1 MTERPEAKRREEAL
15 GWLVGRLAWEKGL
28 RFETARPTAETDAAA
43 EDAVREAAKLPAPRK
58 SKKAA

>member
-28 RFETARPTAETDAAA
+28 RFETAKPAAESKA
-43 EDAVREAAKLPAPRK
+43 EDAVSEAAAVPAARK